1 MEANKRGD
9 NTKTGR
15 DTKASRPIRSL
26 HAPKQ
31 PPIRG
36 VIQPRRG
43 HLSSDLSAKDS
54 NHGSIQ
60 CSHARKE
67 TRLNEMGFVAYS
79 NGRCFSSSSKFY
91 FQTASKIDNISPVF
105 SLFSGLK
112 TTTERK

>member
-1 MEANKRGD
+1 MEANKCGD

-15 DTKASRPIRSL
+15 DTKASHPIRSL

-43 HLSSDLSAKDS
+43 HLSSDLSAQDF
-54 NHGSIQ
+54 NHCSLQ
-60 CSHARKE
+60 CSNARKE

-79 NGRCFSSSSKFY
+79 NGWCFSSSSKFY
-91 FQTASKIDNISPVF
+91 FKPPQ
-105 SLFSGLK
+105 K
-112 TTTERK
+112 TIN